1 MTEEALSPG
10 TLVVGRYQVVR
21 LLGEGSVKRVFLAYD
36 RLAQRQVALCLLR
49 STWGRD
55 TSVGA
60 RFSREGRAASALLSP
75 YIVRVFDVGKTAA
88 GTRYLVTEAVLGR
101 GLDEALAYGPV
112 PARAAVLWA
121 AQILAGLEE
130 AHRRGVVHRDVKPE
144 NVLLHRG
151 DGVEETA
158 KLTDFG
164 LAKLADAALEGSMHI
179 ASAQG
184 LAMGTPDYMPPE
196 QWHGG
201 DIDPRSDLYAAGMVL
216 HEMLLGYVAFLGEGL
231 REIAALHAR
240 AAVPPFPDDVGEDVR
255 AFEPVVR
262 RALEKDPAKRF
273 PSAAAMRAEL
283 ERVANFQL
291 PAPPTIPL
299 SGPDEVDDDVL
310 RAELAHDGGG
320 PVQLLGGPRV
330 VMGRASA
337 LVARC
342 VPPTDENERRT
353 RSVSRRHARIS
364 WRGGIAWVE
373 DLHSASGTSVNG
385 RRVEAGPQGVR
396 LAHGDE
402 LCLGPHVRYVF
413 EHARCTE
420 GELPAWARLSRADR
434 YGAGASHVF
443 VLLEAEVGASPEAA
457 VALARDVAGAHLIK
471 IRVRGRD
478 FVAVQGDAEDPL
490 PLRDGTRLRVGG
502 ATLEVA
508 VDG

>member
-1 MTEEALSPG
+1 M
-10 TLVVGRYQVVR
+10 R
-21 LLGEGSVKRVFLAYD
+21 LLGEEREAVFLAYD

-49 STWGRD
+49 AAWGRD
-55 TSVGA
+55 SSVGA
-60 RFSREGRAASALLSP
+60 RFSREGRAASVLLSP

-88 GTRYLVTEAVLGR
+88 GTRYMVTEAVLGR

-144 NVLLHRG
+144 NVLLQRG

-164 LAKLADAALEGSMHI
+164 LAKLADAALEGSMHV

-196 QWHGG
+196 QWQGG
-201 DIDPRSDLYAAGMVL
+201 DIDPRSDLYATGMVL
-216 HEMLLGYVAFLGEGL
+216 HEMLLGYVAFHAKGL
-231 REIAALHAR
+231 HEIAALHAR
-240 AAVPPFPDDVGEDVR
+240 APVPAFPDDVGEDVR

-262 RALEKDPAKRF
+262 RALAKDPAQRF
-273 PSAAAMRAEL
+273 PSAASMRAAL
-283 ERVANFQL
+283 EHIANFQL

-299 SGPDEVDDDVL
+299 SGPDEVDDEVV
-310 RAELAHDGGG
+310 RAELAFDGGG

-330 VMGRASA
+330 VLGRASA

-342 VPPTDENERRT
+342 VPPSEENERRT

-364 WRGGIAWVE
+364 WRGGLPWIE

-385 RRVEAGPQGVR
+385 RRVEAGPRGVR
-396 LAHGDE
+396 LAQGDE
-402 LCLGPHVRYVF
+402 VSLGPHVRYVF

-420 GELPAWARLSRADR
+420 GELPAWARLARADR
-434 YGAGASHVF
+434 HGANAVHVF
-443 VLLEAEVGASPEAA
+443 VLLEASVGPSSEAA
-457 VALARDVAGAHLIK
+457 VPLPPDLAQGQTIA
-471 IRVRGRD
+471 IRLRGKD
-478 FVAVQGDAEDPL
+478 FVAVRDDEDPHT
-490 PLRDGTRLRVGG
+490 LRDGTRLRVGQV
-502 ATLEVA
+502 TLEVA
-508 VDG
+508 VEG